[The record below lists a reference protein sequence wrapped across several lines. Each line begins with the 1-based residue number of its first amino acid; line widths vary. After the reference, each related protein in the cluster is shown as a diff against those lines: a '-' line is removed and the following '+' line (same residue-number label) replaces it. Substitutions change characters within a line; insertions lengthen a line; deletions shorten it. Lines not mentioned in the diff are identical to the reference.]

1 MPNAPQDEILIGGN
15 FTVSITGCDQS
26 SKDCVSFECDPI
38 EIEMQDV
45 TQSNDT
51 TWKTFT
57 SGQPRFGEARMTF
70 RKSAAA
76 SCKDLS
82 TWVDDVRRGANIRKA
97 ITVSIK
103 KKDKSSDGRV
113 YNLIECFPVSYSEGD
128 YTTAAEANLAE
139 IRVMPTRVEI
149 AS

>member
-1 MPNAPQDEILIGGN
+1 MANAPQDEILIGGN
-15 FTVSITGCDQS
+15 FTVSITGCDNT
-26 SKDCVSFECDPI
+26 SKDCVSVEVDPI

-57 SGQPRFGEARMTF
+57 SGQPRFGEARFTF
-70 RKSAAA
+70 RKSAAE

-82 TWVDDVRRGANIRKA
+82 TWVDDCRRGANIRKS
-97 ITVSIK
+97 ITISIK
-103 KKDKSSDGRV
+103 KKDKTTDGRV
-113 YNLIECFPVSYSEGD
+113 YNLVDCFPISYSEGD
-128 YTTAAEANLAE
+128 YTTSAESNLAE
-139 IRVMPTRVEI
+139 LRVMPTRVEI